1 MFSVVS
7 PEKATLPSWFMH
19 LYLVVWSIYYLCSH
33 LIIMS
38 HLGHRHHRPLSISSI
53 MGPIAPDKRVDP
65 YKDTG
70 GLQVLT
76 RLITTLRLT
85 VS

>member
-1 MFSVVS
+1 MFSEVS
-7 PEKATLPSWFMH
+7 PEKAKLPSWFMH
-19 LYLVVWSIYYLCSH
+19 LYFVIWSIYLCSQ

-38 HLGHRHHRPLSISSI
+38 HLGHQHHGPMSISSI
-53 MGPIAPDKRVDP
+53 MGPIASDTIVYP
-65 YKDTG
+65 YEDTG